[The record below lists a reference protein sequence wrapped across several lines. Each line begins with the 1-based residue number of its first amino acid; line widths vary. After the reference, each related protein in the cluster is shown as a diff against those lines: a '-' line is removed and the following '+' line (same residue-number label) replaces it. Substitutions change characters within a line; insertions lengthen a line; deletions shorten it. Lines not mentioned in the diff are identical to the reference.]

1 MLNDETLVDKEGMV
15 DANVNDAI
23 DGDCFVC
30 WLRSQR
36 RKVAQSKK
44 EWKVEKNWESKRE
57 LVGFVKNH
65 QYNVYQLFIFVG
77 VILSFWQYYANE

>member
-30 WLRSQR
+30 CPLP
-36 RKVAQSKK
+36 SKMIVLPKQNNNNNNNESEK
-44 EWKVEKNWESKRE
+44 ELGKQKRTC
-57 LVGFVKNH
+57 GFCKKSPV
-65 QYNVYQLFIFVG
+65 
-77 VILSFWQYYANE
+77 